1 MLKQQSQDLARQVQH
16 LLKSQLDRATGRSP
30 LSAGGSSSSLST
42 PLSARRGGA
51 RMTSPA
57 GQLAVY
63 GSPAAA
69 DAQGVVTEHL
79 TTFSDIADMQQKNM
93 QQLATIRT
101 LTRDLEGAHR
111 DLADA
116 KSGGMFGAAGGEGG
130 SSGSESELAAL
141 RELEAMRESR
151 KRQED
156 MVQAIVQQRDMYRVL
171 LAQADGRYAGE
182 GADGSAAAPLAI
194 AAATS
199 PQGGRADPS
208 AQAEL
213 ARMRDEVGGLQKEL
227 AREKEG
233 NSLLR
238 DAQTGYQVHATN
250 TFSHF

>member
-1 MLKQQSQDLARQVQH
+1 
-16 LLKSQLDRATGRSP
+16 
-30 LSAGGSSSSLST
+30 
-42 PLSARRGGA
+42 
-51 RMTSPA
+51 MTSPT
-57 GQLAVY
+57 GQLAAY

-79 TTFSDIADMQQKNM
+79 TTFSDIADLQQKNM

-101 LTRDLEGAHR
+101 LTRDLESAHR

-116 KSGGMFGAAGGEGG
+116 KSGGMFGGGGGGGEGG

-171 LAQADGRYAGE
+171 LTQADGRYAGE
-182 GADGSAAAPLAI
+182 AAGGSAAAPLAI

-213 ARMRDEVGGLQKEL
+213 ARLRDEVGGLQKEL
-227 AREKEG
+227 ARQKEG

-238 DAQTGYQVHATN
+238 DAQTGYQVNFADTCR
-250 TFSHF
+250 SRI